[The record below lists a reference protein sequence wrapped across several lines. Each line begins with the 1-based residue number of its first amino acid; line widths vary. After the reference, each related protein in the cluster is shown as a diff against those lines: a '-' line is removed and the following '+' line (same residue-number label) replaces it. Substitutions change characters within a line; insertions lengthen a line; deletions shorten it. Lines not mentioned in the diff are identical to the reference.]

1 MRSIRRVVDDNLM
14 LYRALLPFR
23 DYRDRICAKSFH
35 VGDGPFYDAI
45 HAYY

>member
-1 MRSIRRVVDDNLM
+1 VVDDNLM

-23 DYRDRICAKSFH
+23 DYRDRICAKSFD